1 MSASWLFPV
10 ALFVLT
16 IYLAITLSPFAMV
29 TFVIFLISLTGIRV
43 IFQYERAVLFR
54 FGTFKGILSHG
65 LRYIIPVVE
74 KLEKIDL
81 RVITID
87 VPSQEA
93 ITKDNVSVAVNAV
106 LYFKV
111 FDIKKAV
118 LEVQKFVF
126 ATTQLAQ
133 TTMRSVVGEVELDTL
148 LSERQKVSEEIRKIV
163 DGVTDKWGV
172 DVTAVELKDIN
183 LPENMKRVIA
193 HQAEAERDRR
203 AVVTRAKGEL
213 EASVTLQ
220 KAAANMSKDPAALQ
234 LRLYQTMGEIAS
246 ENNSTTIITVPI
258 EILRAFD
265 AVKNVLNRKK

>member
-1 MSASWLFPV
+1 MSSVSWLLPV
-10 ALFVLT
+10 VFLIATLYLLFTGSFFWPL
-16 IYLAITLSPFAMV
+16 LGF
-29 TFVIFLISLTGIRV
+29 IFLISLVGIRV
-43 IFQYERAVLFR
+43 IYQYEKAVLFR
-54 FGTFKGILSHG
+54 LGQFKGIKDPG
-65 LRYIIPVVE
+65 LRYIIPIVE
-74 KLEKIDL
+74 KLDKIDL
-81 RVITID
+81 RVVTVD

-111 FDIKKAV
+111 FDIKKSI
-118 LEVQKFVF
+118 LEVEKFKF

-148 LSERQKVSEEIRKIV
+148 LSERKKVSEEIRKIV
-163 DGVTDKWGV
+163 DEVTDKWGI

-203 AVVTRAKGEL
+203 AVITRAKGEL
-213 EASVTLQ
+213 EASKTL
-220 KAAANMSKDPAALQ
+220 KDAADNISKNPTALQ

-246 ENNSTTIITVPI
+246 ENNSTTIVTVPI
-258 EILRAFD
+258 EILRAFE
-265 AVKNVLNRKK
+265 AVKNKLKRK